1 MKDPELTK
9 EELSKEELSNLLHK
23 REEELE
29 KIHRELQ
36 ILKNDE
42 AVLKETIIRLAMK
55 TVRMIQ

>member
-36 ILKNDE
+36 ILKSDE

-55 TVRMIQ
+55 TVGMIQ